1 MNAPSARIG
10 DCRVQANRQKKEV
23 NNEMAVYVGID
34 VHKKY
39 CQAALMNDNGRITH
53 ELRFDNNQQGATSL
67 VDLAKSV
74 DPQIKAVLEPSAN
87 FWIRIYDKLE
97 DEGVEV
103 KLSNPLRTKA
113 IAEARIKTDRIDAKT
128 LAFLLRG
135 DLVAE
140 SYVPSR
146 KNRER
151 RALIRHRASL
161 MRIRVDIKN
170 RVHALLD
177 KHELTHS
184 YSDLF
189 GKEGTG
195 WLRSLQLPTPDHQIL
210 QSNLQVLE
218 TVNAEVRNA
227 DIQIAKDAT
236 TEDQAK
242 LLMTMPGVDYY
253 AAMVL
258 LSEIGDVHRFNSD
271 EKLVSW
277 VGLAPQVHQSG
288 ETNWTGHITRKGS
301 KRARWILGQCAQSAR
316 QHDPRMREFYERIE
330 RKHGHQKAIVAVAR
344 KMLAI
349 MYVMLI
355 RNEPYRGENPEL
367 TEQKH
372 KRLDTLANSA

>member
-1 MNAPSARIG
+1 
-10 DCRVQANRQKKEV
+10 
-23 NNEMAVYVGID
+23 
-34 VHKKY
+34 
-39 CQAALMNDNGRITH
+39 
-53 ELRFDNNQQGATSL
+53 
-67 VDLAKSV
+67 
-74 DPQIKAVLEPSAN
+74 
-87 FWIRIYDKLE
+87 
-97 DEGVEV
+97 
-103 KLSNPLRTKA
+103 
-113 IAEARIKTDRIDAKT
+113 
-128 LAFLLRG
+128 
-135 DLVAE
+135 
-140 SYVPSR
+140 
-146 KNRER
+146 
-151 RALIRHRASL
+151 
-161 MRIRVDIKN
+161 MRIHVDIKN
-170 RVHALLD
+170 HLHALLD
-177 KHELTHS
+177 KHYLTHN

-189 GKEGTG
+189 GKEGVE
-195 WLRSLQLPTPDHQIL
+195 WLRNLQLKTQDNKII

-330 RKHGHQKAIVAVAR
+330 RNHGSSKAIVAVAR
-344 KMLAI
+344 KMVTI
-349 MYVMLI
+349 MHVMLT
-355 RNEPYRGENPEL
+355 RNEPYRGQNIQL
-367 TEQKH
+367 TEKKH
-372 KRLDTLANSA
+372 KRLNNIANTA

>member
-1 MNAPSARIG
+1 
-10 DCRVQANRQKKEV
+10 
-23 NNEMAVYVGID
+23 MAVYVGID

-39 CQAALMNDNGRITH
+39 CQAALMSQQGQIMH
-53 ELRFDNNQQGATSL
+53 ELRFDNTQQGATSL
-67 VDLAKSV
+67 VTLAKSV
-74 DPQIKAVLEPSAN
+74 DPHVKAVVEPSAN
-87 FWIRIYDKLE
+87 FWIRVYDKLE
-97 DEGVEV
+97 EEGVEV

-128 LAFLLRG
+128 LAYLLRG

-140 SYVPSR
+140 SYVPTR

-161 MRIRVDIKN
+161 IQMRVDMKN
-170 RVHALLD
+170 RIHALLD
-177 KHELTHS
+177 KHELTRT
-184 YSDLF
+184 YTDLF
-189 GKEGTG
+189 GKQGLE
-195 WLRSLQLPTPDHQIL
+195 WLHSLQPPTPDREIL
-210 QSNLQVLE
+210 QSSLQVVE
-218 TVNAEVRNA
+218 TLNEQIRSM

-258 LSEIGDVHRFNSD
+258 LSEIGDVHRFSSD

-277 VGLAPQVHQSG
+277 VGLAPQTYQSG
-288 ETNWTGHITRKGS
+288 ESQWTGHITRKGS

-330 RKHGHQKAIVAVAR
+330 RKHGSQKATVAVAR
-344 KMLAI
+344 KMLTI

-355 RNEPYRGENPEL
+355 RNEPYRGENPDL

-372 KRLDTLANSA
+372 KRLDTLANTA

>member
-1 MNAPSARIG
+1 VTAAFKPTTKTNGGEEP
-10 DCRVQANRQKKEV
+10 
-23 NNEMAVYVGID
+23 EMAVYVGID
-34 VHKKY
+34 VHKHY
-39 CQAALMNDNGRITH
+39 CQAALMSERGQITH
-53 ELRFDNNQQGATSL
+53 ELRFDNTTEGTSNL

-74 DPQIKAVLEPSAN
+74 DPHIKAVVEPSAN
-87 FWIRIYDKLE
+87 FWIRIYDRLE

-113 IAEARIKTDRIDAKT
+113 IAEARIKTDRVDAKT
-128 LAFLLRG
+128 LAYLLRG

-140 SYVPSR
+140 SYVPTR

-161 MRIRVDIKN
+161 IQMRVDIKN
-170 RVHALLD
+170 RIHALLD
-177 KHELTHS
+177 KHELTHN
-184 YSDLF
+184 YTDLF
-189 GKEGTG
+189 GKQGLE
-195 WLRSLQLPTPDHQIL
+195 WLRSLQLPTPDQQIL
-210 QSNLQVLE
+210 QSSLQVVE
-218 TVNAEVRNA
+218 TLNEQIRSM

-236 TEDQAK
+236 SEEKAK

-258 LSEIGDVHRFNSD
+258 LSEIGDVHRFSSD

-277 VGLAPQVHQSG
+277 VGLAPQTHQSG
-288 ETNWTGHITRKGS
+288 ETQWTGHITRKGS

-330 RKHGHQKAIVAVAR
+330 RKHGSQKAVVAVAR

-355 RNEPYRGENPEL
+355 RNEPYHGENPEL

>member
-1 MNAPSARIG
+1 
-10 DCRVQANRQKKEV
+10 
-23 NNEMAVYVGID
+23 MAVYVGID
-34 VHKKY
+34 VHKHY
-39 CQAALMNDNGRITH
+39 CQAALMNNDGRIIK
-53 ELRFDNNQQGATSL
+53 ELRFDNTTQGASNLIT
-67 VDLAKSV
+67 LAKSI
-74 DPQIKAVLEPSAN
+74 DPQVQAVVEPSAN

-97 DEGVEV
+97 DEGVQI

-128 LAFLLRG
+128 LAYLLKG

-140 SYVPSR
+140 SYVPTR

-161 MRIRVDIKN
+161 IQMRVDIKN
-170 RVHALLD
+170 RIHALLD
-177 KHELTHS
+177 KHELTHN
-184 YSDLF
+184 YTDLF
-189 GKEGTG
+189 GKQGLE
-195 WLRSLQLPTPDHQIL
+195 WLRSLQLPTIDQQIL
-210 QSNLQVLE
+210 QSSLHVVE
-218 TVNAEVRNA
+218 TLTEQIREM

-236 TEDQAK
+236 SEEKAK

-271 EKLVSW
+271 ERLVSW
-277 VGLAPQVHQSG
+277 VGLAPQTHQSG
-288 ETNWTGHITRKGS
+288 DSNWTGHITRKGS
-301 KRARWILGQCAQSAR
+301 KRARWILGQCANIAR

-330 RKHGHQKAIVAVAR
+330 RKHGSQKAIVAVAR

-355 RNEPYRGENPEL
+355 RNEAYRGENLEL
-367 TEQKH
+367 TERKH

>member
-1 MNAPSARIG
+1 MSI
-10 DCRVQANRQKKEV
+10 
-23 NNEMAVYVGID
+23 YVGID
-34 VHKKY
+34 VHKHF
-39 CQAALMNDNGRITH
+39 CQAALMDEKGILLH
-53 ELRFDNNQQGATSL
+53 EFRFDNTQEGAHNL
-67 VDLAKSV
+67 VNLAKSINPHV
-74 DPQIKAVLEPSAN
+74 KAVVEPSAN
-87 FWIRIYDKLE
+87 YWIKVYDKLE
-97 DEGVEV
+97 DEGVEI

-113 IAEARIKTDRIDAKT
+113 IAEARIKTDRLDAKT
-128 LAFLLRG
+128 LAYLLRG

-140 SYVPSR
+140 SYVPTR

-161 MRIRVDIKN
+161 MRMRVETKN
-170 RVHALLD
+170 RIHALLD
-177 KHELTHS
+177 KHELSHEYT
-184 YSDLF
+184 DLF
-189 GKEGTG
+189 GKQGTE

-218 TVNAEVRNA
+218 TLNAEVRNA

-236 TEDQAK
+236 TEEQAK

-258 LSEIGDVHRFNSD
+258 LSEIGDVKRFSSD

-277 VGLAPQVHQSG
+277 VGLAPQTHQSG
-288 ETNWTGHITRKGS
+288 ETHWTGHISRKGS
-301 KRARWILGQCAQSAR
+301 KRARWILTQCAQSAR

-330 RKHGHQKAIVAVAR
+330 RKHGSSKAVVAVAR

-355 RNEPYRGENPEL
+355 RNEPYRGENREL

-372 KRLDTLANSA
+372 KRLDTLANTT

>member
-1 MNAPSARIG
+1 MP
-10 DCRVQANRQKKEV
+10 
-23 NNEMAVYVGID
+23 VYVGID
-34 VHKKY
+34 VHKNY
-39 CQAALMNDNGRITH
+39 CQATLMSEQGQIMH
-53 ELRFDNNQQGATSL
+53 ELRFDNTQQGATSL
-67 VDLAKSV
+67 VTLAKSV
-74 DPQIKAVLEPSAN
+74 DPHIKAVVEPSAN

-128 LAFLLRG
+128 LAYLLRG

-140 SYVPSR
+140 SYVPTR

-161 MRIRVDIKN
+161 MRMRVELKN
-170 RVHALLD
+170 RIHALLD
-177 KHELTHS
+177 KHELS
-184 YSDLF
+184 YTYTDLF
-189 GKEGTG
+189 GKEGLE
-195 WLRSLQLPTPDHQIL
+195 WLRSLQLPTSDHQIL

-218 TVNAEVRNA
+218 AVNAEVRNA

-236 TEDQAK
+236 TEEKAK
-242 LLMTMPGVDYY
+242 LLMSMPGVDYH

-258 LSEIGDVHRFNSD
+258 LSEIGDVHRFSSD

-277 VGLAPQVHQSG
+277 VGLAPQTHQSG

-330 RKHGHQKAIVAVAR
+330 RKHGSQKAIVAVAR

-355 RNEPYRGENPEL
+355 RNEPYHGENPEL

>member
-1 MNAPSARIG
+1 MSI
-10 DCRVQANRQKKEV
+10 
-23 NNEMAVYVGID
+23 YVGID
-34 VHKKY
+34 VHKHF
-39 CQAALMNDNGRITH
+39 CQAALMDEKGILLH
-53 ELRFDNNQQGATSL
+53 EFRFDNTQEGAHNL
-67 VDLAKSV
+67 VNLAKSINPHV
-74 DPQIKAVLEPSAN
+74 KAVVEPSAN
-87 FWIRIYDKLE
+87 YWIKVYDKLE
-97 DEGVEV
+97 DEGVEI

-113 IAEARIKTDRIDAKT
+113 IAEARIKTDRLDAKT
-128 LAFLLRG
+128 LAYLLRG

-140 SYVPSR
+140 SYVPTR

-161 MRIRVDIKN
+161 MRMRVETKN
-170 RVHALLD
+170 RIHALLD
-177 KHELTHS
+177 KHELSHEYT
-184 YSDLF
+184 DLF
-189 GKEGTG
+189 GKQGTE

-218 TVNAEVRNA
+218 TLNAEVRNA

-236 TEDQAK
+236 TEEQAK

-258 LSEIGDVHRFNSD
+258 LSEIGDVKRFSSD

-277 VGLAPQVHQSG
+277 VGLAPQTHQSG
-288 ETNWTGHITRKGS
+288 ETHWTGHITRKGS
-301 KRARWILGQCAQSAR
+301 KRARWILTQCAQSAR

-330 RKHGHQKAIVAVAR
+330 RKHGSSKAVVAVAR

-355 RNEPYRGENPEL
+355 RNEPYRGENREL

-372 KRLDTLANSA
+372 KRLDTLANTT

>member
-1 MNAPSARIG
+1 M
-10 DCRVQANRQKKEV
+10 
-23 NNEMAVYVGID
+23 
-34 VHKKY
+34 
-39 CQAALMNDNGRITH
+39 
-53 ELRFDNNQQGATSL
+53 
-67 VDLAKSV
+67 
-74 DPQIKAVLEPSAN
+74 EPSAN
-87 FWIRIYDKLE
+87 FWVRIYDKLE

-161 MRIRVDIKN
+161 IQMRVDIKN
-170 RVHALLD
+170 RIHALLD
-177 KHELTHS
+177 KHELTHT
-184 YSDLF
+184 YTDLF
-189 GKEGTG
+189 GKQGLE
-195 WLRSLQLPTPDHQIL
+195 WLHNLPLPTPDQEIL
-210 QSNLQVLE
+210 QSSLQVVE
-218 TVNAEVRNA
+218 TLNEQIRSM

-236 TEDQAK
+236 SEDQAK

-277 VGLAPQVHQSG
+277 VGLRLKCINPAKPIGQDTSPEKVQ
-288 ETNWTGHITRKGS
+288 

-330 RKHGHQKAIVAVAR
+330 RKHGPQKAVVAVAR

-355 RNEPYRGENPEL
+355 RNEPYRGQNPEL
-367 TEQKH
+367 TDKNINDLT
-372 KRLDTLANSA
+372 R

>member
-1 MNAPSARIG
+1 MIAAFKPTTKRNGGEER
-10 DCRVQANRQKKEV
+10 
-23 NNEMAVYVGID
+23 EMTVYVGID

-39 CQAALMNDNGRITH
+39 CQAAMMNEQGQITR
-53 ELRFDNNQQGATSL
+53 ELRFDNTTKGASDL
-67 VDLAKSV
+67 VSLAKSV
-74 DPQIKAVLEPSAN
+74 DLNVKAAVEPSAN

-97 DEGVEV
+97 NEGIDV
-103 KLSNPLRTKA
+103 KLTNPLRTKA
-113 IAEARIKTDRIDAKT
+113 IAEARIKTDRVDAKT
-128 LAFLLRG
+128 LAYLLRG

-161 MRIRVDIKN
+161 IRMRVDIKN
-170 RVHALLD
+170 RIHALLD
-177 KHELTHS
+177 KHELTHN
-184 YSDLF
+184 YTDLF
-189 GKEGTG
+189 GKQGLE
-195 WLRSLQLPTPDHQIL
+195 WLHSLQLPTPDQEIL
-210 QSNLQVLE
+210 QSSLQVVE
-218 TVNAEVRNA
+218 TLNEQIRSM

-236 TEDQAK
+236 TEEKAK

-258 LSEIGDVHRFNSD
+258 LSEIGDVHRFSSD

-288 ETNWTGHITRKGS
+288 ETQWTGRITRKGS
-301 KRARWILGQCAQSAR
+301 KRVRWILGQCAQSAR

-330 RKHGHQKAIVAVAR
+330 RKHGSQKAVVAVAR

-367 TEQKH
+367 TDRKH
-372 KRLDTLANSA
+372 KRLDTLVNGA